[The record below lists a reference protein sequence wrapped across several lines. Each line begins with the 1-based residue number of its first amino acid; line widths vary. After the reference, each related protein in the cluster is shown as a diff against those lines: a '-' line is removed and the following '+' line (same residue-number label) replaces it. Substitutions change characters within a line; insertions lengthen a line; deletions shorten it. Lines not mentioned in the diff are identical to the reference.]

1 MHMMVVMAVLMTV
14 MMMAVV
20 TSVMVAMI
28 HGHHAVGVVAMSRV
42 TRARLILDT
51 MVFQVARATRIVAL
65 RKCSGT
71 NGQCG
76 GKQ

>member
-1 MHMMVVMAVLMTV
+1 MHVVVVPILMTM

-20 TSVMVAMI
+20 TTVMMAMI
-28 HGHHAVGVVAMSRV
+28 HGHHAVGVVAMSCV
-42 TRARLILDT
+42 ARARLILDT
-51 MVFQVARATRIVAL
+51 MVFQVVRATRIVAL

-71 NGQCG
+71 NRQCS